1 MSGYTA
7 VSALPVFTDAAY
19 SSSETYDWGGS
30 EVTYYADDGSVLG
43 YANVST
49 WDNGMGGRRHQYW
62 L

>member
-1 MSGYTA
+1 MTIQ
-7 VSALPVFTDAAY
+7 LFQMVFLIFDAAY

-49 WDNGMGGRRHQYW
+49 WDNGWR
-62 L
+62 